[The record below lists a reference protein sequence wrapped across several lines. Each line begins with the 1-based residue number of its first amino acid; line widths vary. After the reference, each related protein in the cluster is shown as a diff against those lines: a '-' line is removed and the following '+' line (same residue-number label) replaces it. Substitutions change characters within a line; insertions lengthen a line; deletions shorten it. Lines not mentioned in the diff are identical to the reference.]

1 MDNCKQNQLS
11 SPRTALVPDAISA
24 VLHWTE
30 NVNER
35 LTELSNR
42 LSPVLRNEPMPA
54 DEPDTRR
61 TSCNVSMANDINE
74 AASRAN
80 LAAERIED
88 ILRRLEL

>member
-1 MDNCKQNQLS
+1 MENCKQNQPI
-11 SPRTALVPDAISA
+11 SPRTALVPDAISS

-30 NVNER
+30 TVNDR
-35 LTELSNR
+35 LTELYSR
-42 LSPVLRNEPMPA
+42 LSPVLRNEPMPT

-61 TSCNVSMANDINE
+61 PSCNVSMANDINE

-80 LAAERIED
+80 AAAERIED